1 MQFVILPL
9 LETMEATFNK
19 LQEIKQRYHC
29 LLRKSHWGRKD
40 MCNGEVKTKCVC
52 CGSEY
57 DKYIDLFVIG
67 TLLQLCST

>member
-1 MQFVILPL
+1 
-9 LETMEATFNK
+9 
-19 LQEIKQRYHC
+19 
-29 LLRKSHWGRKD
+29 